1 MKLTTFF
8 ISRTK
13 HIYAKSLTVPDSAF
27 KMFVM
32 SDWTLFEV
40 LLTSAVISKQRLLHK
55 NKIVQYLQKY
65 KYQDINQG
73 HFRKP

>member
-13 HIYAKSLTVPDSAF
+13 HIYAKILTVPESTF
-27 KMFVM
+27 KINVT
-32 SDWTLFEV
+32 SDWTLFKL
-40 LLTSAVISKQRLLHK
+40 LLTSAVISEQKPLHE

-65 KYQDINQG
+65 KY
-73 HFRKP
+73 